1 MIKLFNKY
9 AITTDEHQFILGT
22 TYFSTSK
29 KTGVAK
35 ELVKPIGYYANID
48 QAVKALINKCIS
60 EKIYSNEISTLKDF
74 INEYDILHKKIDAL
88 LLPLKL

>member
-1 MIKLFNKY
+1 MANFRFK
-9 AITTDEHQFILGT
+9 
-22 TYFSTSK
+22 
-29 KTGVAK
+29 
-35 ELVKPIGYYANID
+35 YANID
-48 QAVKALINKCIS
+48 QAVKALINKCIR